1 MARIGDSIQAGLN
14 QYDPTPWL
22 NASARASASIG
33 DSVSGLLDKFTA
45 DIDEKKKFKDD
56 IRSGKEIGKALS
68 TLDPGLEANLA
79 PFLERLDDG
88 EIPESAR
95 AQMAQAT
102 SALVEAWLNKQTED
116 RGYGLQARGVDLN
129 ERGVALRES
138 AEGRESRVFE
148 SNFEDGQRWKE
159 AEMETRAQIA
169 PRLIENTIGVAK
181 EIEASGGIPPISS
194 AGLQNILQTGTPEQ
208 KIQVSES
215 FMGML
220 PQRAKPEFREI
231 PVTIDGQPATATAI
245 FDYDVGRF
253 EIVPVGGGSAGGFSP
268 VSASDLPKGLSKFS
282 NAFNEAGA
290 RHGVDPKALAAIAM
304 HETGNGTSP
313 AFLKK
318 NNAMGI
324 SNSKGPV
331 AMESVEQSIDK
342 MASLLGNAQ
351 GGPYRDTDQI
361 SEIAGKYAPVGAGN
375 DPRGLNKFWT
385 DGVASNYRALG
396 GDPSAPVRITP
407 GAAKGK
413 PTPPKTEAELQKE
426 QLEIQKLQG
435 ELANQGATRDQDAK
449 KLEDAK
455 AKANRL
461 LETIKKYTYVDESSG
476 ALKFNK
482 RLDDAVGF
490 GGGIGKQINRA
501 IDGRTL
507 ADQQA
512 LERFVE
518 QDLLEAT
525 KDLKPVSEDEMKLL
539 MSRRPK
545 VGDKPEAWA
554 AYMEDIKEFI
564 QEKTGEA
571 LPTTKEAAYYNEALE
586 SLDDA
591 K

>member
-14 QYDPTPWL
+14 QYDPTPWI

-68 TLDPGLEANLA
+68 ALDTEMEKKLA
-79 PFLERLDDG
+79 PFIERLDDG

-102 SALVEAWLNKQTED
+102 PALVEAWLNKQTED

-220 PQRAKPEFREI
+220 PKKAKVELKEM
-231 PVTIDGQPATATAI
+231 PVTIDGQPGSVM
-245 FDYDVGRF
+245 VGF
-253 EIVPVGGGSAGGFSP
+253 NPETGSAQIIPIEPAGLQSFTP
-268 VSASDLPKGLSKFS
+268 VAASDLPKGLSKFS
-282 NAFNEAGA
+282 DAFNEAGA
-290 RHGVDPKALAAIAM
+290 RYGVDPKALAAIAM

-324 SNSKGPV
+324 SNSEGPV
-331 AMESVEQSIDK
+331 AMGSVEQSIDK
-342 MASLLGNAQ
+342 MASLLGNAE
-351 GGPYRDTDQI
+351 GGPYRDRDQI
-361 SEIAGKYAPVGAGN
+361 SEIAGKYAPVGAEN

-413 PTPPKTEAELQKE
+413 PAPTKTEAELQKE

-455 AKANRL
+455 AKTNRL
-461 LETIKKYTYVDESSG
+461 LETISKYTYVDESTG

-554 AYMEDIKEFI
+554 DYMDDIRRFVN
-564 QEKTGEA
+564 EKTGESTSKP
-571 LPTTKEAAYYNEALE
+571 LSAAERLRARINGQ
-586 SLDDA
+586 
-591 K
+591 

>member
-1 MARIGDSIQAGLN
+1 MARIGDSIQPGLN

-68 TLDPGLEANLA
+68 TLDPQLEANLA

-102 SALVEAWLNKQTED
+102 PALVEAWLNKQSED

-148 SNFEDGQRWKE
+148 SNFADGQRWKE
-159 AEMETRAQIA
+159 AEVETRAQIA
-169 PRLIENTIGVAK
+169 PFLMEKATGIAK
-181 EIEASGGIPPISS
+181 EIEASGGQPPMSS
-194 AGLQNILQTGTPEQ
+194 AALQQILQTGTPEQ

-215 FMGML
+215 FMGLL
-220 PQRAKPEFREI
+220 PQRAKPEFRDI
-231 PVTIDGQPATATAI
+231 PVTIDGQPGTATAA
-245 FDYDVGRF
+245 YNPESGRF
-253 EIVPVGGGSAGGFSP
+253 EIIPVGGSAGGFSP

-342 MASLLGNAQ
+342 MASLLGNAN

-407 GAAKGK
+407 GAAK
-413 PTPPKTEAELQKE
+413 TTATPKTATEQQIDEARLRNLNVQVENKTAD
-426 QLEIQKLQG
+426 
-435 ELANQGATRDQDAK
+435 LAKQN
-449 KLEDAK
+449 DAK
-455 AKANRL
+455 ATARASAENALGLINQLREHPGFSSAVGVSLVPDWLPATDRKGAESIIDQLKGQAFLTAIQQLRGLGALSDAEGAKLQQAAVRLQTGQSEADFKKAL
-461 LETIKKYTYVDESSG
+461 SDYESS
-476 ALKFNK
+476 
-482 RLDDAVGF
+482 
-490 GGGIGKQINRA
+490 
-501 IDGRTL
+501 
-507 ADQQA
+507 
-512 LERFVE
+512 
-518 QDLLEAT
+518 
-525 KDLKPVSEDEMKLL
+525 
-539 MSRRPK
+539 
-545 VGDKPEAWA
+545 
-554 AYMEDIKEFI
+554 IKEALGRLGGM
-564 QEKTGEA
+564 TGDA
-571 LPTTKEAAYYNEALE
+571 SKPSAAERLRARINGQ
-586 SLDDA
+586 
-591 K
+591 